1 MSIIKVCGLT
11 HEDDV
16 DAAIAAGASALGFV
30 FAASPRQVTPD
41 KAARLAE
48 SVPTGVL
55 RVAVMLHP
63 SPTEWDVVR
72 EVFGPDVLQT
82 DAADLPGLEGL
93 ANVTLWPVYRQRA
106 AEPGSDS
113 PSPGEAIVYEGPKS
127 GTGTTVD
134 WDRAATV
141 AARHRTILAGG
152 LGPDN
157 VANAI
162 ERVRPFG
169 VDASSSLESVPG
181 RKDAA
186 RVSNYVRAA
195 RAALAANQP
204 A

>member
-63 SPTEWDVVR
+63 SRTEWDVVR

-93 ANVTLWPVYRQRA
+93 ANVTLWPVYRQRS
-106 AEPGSDS
+106 AEPGQRRRRRL
-113 PSPGEAIVYEGPKS
+113 AKLFVYEGPKS

-157 VANAI
+157 VAQCN
-162 ERVRPFG
+162 RTGKTLRCG
-169 VDASSSLESVPG
+169 CLEF
-181 RKDAA
+181 A
-186 RVSNYVRAA
+186 
-195 RAALAANQP
+195 
-204 A
+204 